1 MHRCRRWTAALTALM
16 LALALLPMNTAA
28 ATQVD
33 SAPLTVAASSRSGM
47 VRVYLSSMGN
57 PTALDMTVTGSYT
70 AEGAAKVTLSSGD
83 RVHVSFSKATGQM
96 TMTVGGITYD
106 MGSEMHLRRHQTT
119 GQSGLSIDQ
128 SRISDN
134 LYPGDLQLKAQPYSG
149 AYRLY
154 PILHV
159 YIEYYLNGVVP
170 YEMGNSA
177 PLEALKAQAVA
188 ARTYTLNKMN
198 IRTSALYDVVDTT
211 NDQVYYGNSDTTAR
225 CTEAVSATKGI
236 VLMNGDSLTETFY
249 TASNGGQT
257 ESAANVWG
265 TSGYDYLTIKDDPF
279 DRMNAASV
287 YRKVTVYADNTHPDQ
302 NAALKKLLQA
312 KAEAMLSSQGYSTSG
327 VSVMRIN
334 GVTPHTPKFASP
346 SRLYTMLD
354 FNVTVATES
363 GNRELT
369 LTFDIFG
376 ELETALGMSI
386 NASKNELWSVE
397 QTGASFVLYARR
409 YGHGVGMSQ
418 RGAMQMGSLG
428 YTYDQILSFYYEG
441 CKRVQ
446 YTFTHTILSSLDSG
460 GSDTITTTET
470 PADITPS
477 SGVTAIVK
485 LVGVSDKLA
494 VRAAASASG
503 TILTSVVNGGLVNV
517 VARMDDW
524 TMIRLGSLVG
534 YVPTSALKFNGDP
547 PTATDQTPT
556 QISQWATV
564 QCSGTLNLRS
574 EGSMNASVLAAIPSG
589 SILCVY
595 SVQGSWAQVQ
605 YGASTGWASTDFLQ
619 MSSVYPGQVTGQLSG
634 AAVVN
639 IPAGSGT
646 VNLRETAS
654 TSARVIA
661 TLSHGTQVTIH
672 ASDGSWCSVTTSGGA
687 SGYIMASFLA
697 YDGSTRPAEPDTP
710 APDPSPELGQGEVE
724 AIVHTAS
731 TALNLRAQPSTQ
743 SAVLAEIPRGESIVV
758 TSRGGEWSA
767 VRYGSVSGYVMT
779 TYLRFPA
786 DEEASGDTPIGY
798 ATVATRSGSLN
809 LRRQPS
815 LGSTVIM
822 QIPQG
827 QRLGILQ
834 RLDGWCKVTYAGIN
848 GYVMTTYLAM
858 EGSDTPEA
866 ALTGVV
872 TTPSGAL
879 NLREAPSA
887 TARVLT
893 SIAPGTEVSILTQGS
908 EWSKITHGGY
918 TGYVMTKF
926 LTIGGSSASEPEAPA
941 DTGDTVTVRTGNGS
955 LNLREAPDAA
965 SRVLT
970 VIPDGTQLERLV
982 AGSAWTKVRYGSH
995 TGYVMTK
1002 FLKEGTSSG
1011 DSTQAQE
1018 ISATVSTP
1026 DGGGLNMR
1034 ASADRSAQVLQVIP
1048 SGTAVTVLE
1057 KGDTWCRIT
1066 CQGRE
1071 GYVMTR
1077 YLRLGQA
1084 AMPDARTGWI
1094 VPDVTGGVNLRYMP
1108 DTSGQVLAVLAPGT
1122 EVTVTLDGEV
1132 WSVVKAGDTTG
1143 YVMSRYITFTRP
1155 AQQEEIRYVNAP
1167 SGGLNLRQGASAS
1180 AAVILSIP
1188 HGAQVTLLQAADD
1201 TWSQV
1206 RYGERTGYVASR
1218 YLSASPT
1225 GPAATATSVP
1235 AGQQPV
1241 YDETL
1246 YTLTGWEAIVSPRE
1260 GNVNLRAWC
1269 ATSAPVRLAIPK
1281 GAVVRLLEFGDTW
1294 CRVVYGEVEGYCMTE
1309 YLTLREME

>member
-1 MHRCRRWTAALTALM
+1 MRLFRRMAAMLM
-16 LALALLPMNTAA
+16 ASVLAFSLLPLHDAS

-33 SAPLTVAASSRSGM
+33 SAPLTVASSARSGM

-57 PTALDMTVTGSYT
+57 LTSLDMTVTGSYT
-70 AEGAAKVTLSSGD
+70 AEGAAKVTLRSGD
-83 RVHVSFSKATGQM
+83 RVHVSFSKATAQM
-96 TMTVGGITYD
+96 TMTVGGVTYD
-106 MGSEMHLRRHQTT
+106 MGSEMHLRRHQTS
-119 GQSGLSIDQ
+119 GMSGLSIDQ
-128 SRISDN
+128 SRVSGN

-198 IRTSALYDVVDTT
+198 IRASSLYDVVDTT
-211 NDQVYYGNSDTTAR
+211 NDQVYYGNSDSTAR

-236 VLMNGDSLTETFY
+236 VLMNSGSLTETFY

-265 TSGYDYLTIKDDPF
+265 ASGYDYLTIKDDPF

-287 YRKVTVYADNTHPDQ
+287 YRKVTVYADNANPSQ
-302 NAALKKLLQA
+302 NATLKKLLQA
-312 KAEAMLSSQGYSTSG
+312 KAEATLRSQGYSTSS
-327 VSVMRIN
+327 VSVTRIN
-334 GVTPHTPKFASP
+334 GVMPHTPKFASP
-346 SRLYTMLD
+346 SRLYTKLD
-354 FNVTVATES
+354 FNVTVATGS
-363 GNRELT
+363 GSREMT
-369 LTFDIFG
+369 LTFDIFS

-386 NASKNELWSVE
+386 NASKNELWSVA

-428 YTYDQILSFYYEG
+428 YTYDQILGFYYEG
-441 CKRVQ
+441 CRRVQ

-460 GSDTITTTET
+460 GSDTITTTEA
-470 PADITPS
+470 PAEITPS

-494 VRAAASASG
+494 VRAAASNTGA
-503 TILTSVVNGGLVNV
+503 ILTSVVNGGLVNV

-574 EGSMNASVLAAIPSG
+574 EGSMSASVLATIPSG

-605 YGASTGWASTDFLQ
+605 YGASTGWASTNFLQ
-619 MSSVYPGQVTGQLSG
+619 MSSVYPGQVTEQLSG
-634 AAVVN
+634 AAVVS
-639 IPAGSGT
+639 IPSGSGT

-661 TLSHGTQVTIH
+661 TLSNGTQVTVH
-672 ASDGSWCSVTTSGGA
+672 ASDGSWCSVTTSGGDK
-687 SGYIMASFLA
+687 GYIMATFIS
-697 YDGSTRPAEPDTP
+697 YGGGTNPAEPEAP
-710 APDPSPELGQGEVE
+710 APDPSPDLGQGEAE

-731 TALNLRAQPSTQ
+731 TSLNLRAQPTTQ
-743 SAVLAEIPRGESIVV
+743 SAILASLPRGESIVV

-786 DEEASGDTPIGY
+786 DEETSGDTPIVY
-798 ATVATRSGSLN
+798 ATVATRSGTLN

-822 QIPQG
+822 QIPKG
-827 QRLGILQ
+827 QRVGILQ
-834 RLDGWCKVTYAGIN
+834 RLDSWCKVSYAGIN
-848 GYVMTTYLAM
+848 GYVMTSYLAM
-858 EGSDTPEA
+858 EGSDAPEA
-866 ALTGVV
+866 TLTGIV
-872 TTPSGAL
+872 TTPSGTL
-879 NLREAPSA
+879 NLRETPST

-893 SIAPGTEVSILTQGS
+893 AIAPGTEVSILTQGN

-918 TGYVMTKF
+918 TGYVMTRF
-926 LTIGGSSASEPEAPA
+926 LTIGGSTPETPVESA
-941 DTGDTVTVRTGNGS
+941 DTVTVHTGNGS
-955 LNLREAPDAA
+955 LNLRESPDANA
-965 SRVLT
+965 RVLT
-970 VIPDGTQLERLV
+970 VIPDGTQLERLI

-995 TGYVMTK
+995 TGYVMTR
-1002 FLKEGTSSG
+1002 FLKKGAAAG
-1011 DSTQAQE
+1011 GSTQLQE
-1018 ISATVSTP
+1018 TTATVSTS
-1026 DGGGLNMR
+1026 DGGGLNLR
-1034 ASADRSAQVLQVIP
+1034 ATASSAAQVLLVIP
-1048 SGTAVTVLE
+1048 NGTGVTVLE
-1057 KGDTWCRIT
+1057 KGDTWCRVKY
-1066 CQGRE
+1066 QERE

-1077 YLRLGQA
+1077 YLSFGQTA
-1084 AMPDARTGWI
+1084 APGAKTGWI

-1122 EVTVTLDGEV
+1122 EVTVTLDGES
-1132 WSVVKAGDTTG
+1132 WSVVKAGDHTG
-1143 YVMSRYITFTRP
+1143 YVMSRYITYTRP
-1155 AQQEEIRYVNAP
+1155 AQNEETRYVNAP
-1167 SGGLNLRQGASAS
+1167 ASGLNLRSVPSAT
-1180 AAVILSIP
+1180 ANVLLAIP
-1188 HGAQVTLLQAADD
+1188 HGAQVTLLQTADD

-1206 RYGERTGYVASR
+1206 RYGEWTGYVASQ
-1218 YLSASPT
+1218 YLSQWPT
-1225 GPAATATSVP
+1225 GVTVTPTPES
-1235 AGQQPV
+1235 GNHHPV

-1246 YTLTGWEAIVSPRE
+1246 YALTGWEAIVSPNE

-1269 ATSAPVRLAIPK
+1269 ATTAPVRMAIPK
-1281 GAVVRLLEFGDTW
+1281 GEIVRLLEFGDTW
-1294 CRVVYGEVEGYCMTE
+1294 CHVAYGEVEGYCMTKF
-1309 YLTLREME
+1309 LTLREME

>member
-1 MHRCRRWTAALTALM
+1 MRLFRRMAAMLM
-16 LALALLPMNTAA
+16 ASVLAFSLLPLHDAS

-33 SAPLTVAASSRSGM
+33 SAPLTVASSARSGM

-57 PTALDMTVTGSYT
+57 LTSLDMTVTGSYT
-70 AEGAAKVTLSSGD
+70 AEGAAKVTLRSGD
-83 RVHVSFSKATGQM
+83 RVHVSFSKATAQM
-96 TMTVGGITYD
+96 TMTVGGVTYD
-106 MGSEMHLRRHQTT
+106 MGSEMHLRRHQTS
-119 GQSGLSIDQ
+119 GMSGLSIDQ
-128 SRISDN
+128 SRVSGN

-198 IRTSALYDVVDTT
+198 IRASSLYDVVDTT
-211 NDQVYYGNSDTTAR
+211 NDQVYYGNSDSTAR

-236 VLMNGDSLTETFY
+236 VLMNSGSLTETFY

-265 TSGYDYLTIKDDPF
+265 ASGYDYLTIKDDPF

-287 YRKVTVYADNTHPDQ
+287 YRKVTVYADNANPSQ
-302 NAALKKLLQA
+302 NATLKKLLQA
-312 KAEAMLSSQGYSTSG
+312 KAEATLRSQGYSTSS
-327 VSVMRIN
+327 VSVTRIN
-334 GVTPHTPKFASP
+334 GVMPHTPKFASP
-346 SRLYTMLD
+346 SRLYTKLD
-354 FNVTVATES
+354 FNVTVATGS
-363 GNRELT
+363 GSREMT
-369 LTFDIFG
+369 LTFDIFS

-386 NASKNELWSVE
+386 NASKNELWSVA

-428 YTYDQILSFYYEG
+428 YTYDQILGFYYEG
-441 CKRVQ
+441 CRRVQ

-460 GSDTITTTET
+460 GSDTITTTEA
-470 PADITPS
+470 PAEITPS

-494 VRAAASASG
+494 VRAAASNTGA
-503 TILTSVVNGGLVNV
+503 ILTSVVNGGLVNV

-574 EGSMNASVLAAIPSG
+574 EGSMSASVLATIPSG

-605 YGASTGWASTDFLQ
+605 YGASTGWASTNFLQ
-619 MSSVYPGQVTGQLSG
+619 MSSVYPGQVTEQLSG
-634 AAVVN
+634 AAVVS
-639 IPAGSGT
+639 IPSGSGT

-661 TLSHGTQVTIH
+661 TLSNGTQVTVH
-672 ASDGSWCSVTTSGGA
+672 ASDGSWCSVTTSGGDK
-687 SGYIMASFLA
+687 GYIMATFIS
-697 YDGSTRPAEPDTP
+697 YGGGTNPAEPEAP
-710 APDPSPELGQGEVE
+710 APDPSPDLGQGEAE

-731 TALNLRAQPSTQ
+731 TSLNLRAQPTTQ
-743 SAVLAEIPRGESIVV
+743 SAILASLPRGESIVV

-786 DEEASGDTPIGY
+786 DEETSGDTPIVY
-798 ATVATRSGSLN
+798 ATVATRSGTLN

-822 QIPQG
+822 QIPKG
-827 QRLGILQ
+827 QRVGILQ
-834 RLDGWCKVTYAGIN
+834 RLDSWCKVSYAGIN
-848 GYVMTTYLAM
+848 GYVMTSYLAM
-858 EGSDTPEA
+858 EGSDAPEA
-866 ALTGVV
+866 TLTGIV
-872 TTPSGAL
+872 TTPSGTL
-879 NLREAPSA
+879 NLRETPST

-893 SIAPGTEVSILTQGS
+893 AIAPGTEVSILTQGN

-918 TGYVMTKF
+918 TGYVMTRF
-926 LTIGGSSASEPEAPA
+926 LTIGGSTPETPVESA
-941 DTGDTVTVRTGNGS
+941 DTVTVHTGNGS
-955 LNLREAPDAA
+955 LNLRESPDANA
-965 SRVLT
+965 RVLT
-970 VIPDGTQLERLV
+970 VIPDGTQLERLI

-995 TGYVMTK
+995 TGYVMTR
-1002 FLKEGTSSG
+1002 FLKKGAAAG
-1011 DSTQAQE
+1011 GSTQLQE
-1018 ISATVSTP
+1018 TTATVSTS
-1026 DGGGLNMR
+1026 DGGGLNLR
-1034 ASADRSAQVLQVIP
+1034 ATASSAAQVLLVIP
-1048 SGTAVTVLE
+1048 NGTGVTVLE
-1057 KGDTWCRIT
+1057 KGDTWCRVKY
-1066 CQGRE
+1066 QERE

-1077 YLRLGQA
+1077 YLSFGQTA
-1084 AMPDARTGWI
+1084 APGAKTGWI

-1122 EVTVTLDGEV
+1122 EVTVTLDGES
-1132 WSVVKAGDTTG
+1132 WSVVKAGDHTG
-1143 YVMSRYITFTRP
+1143 YVMSRYITYTRP
-1155 AQQEEIRYVNAP
+1155 AQNEETRYVNAP
-1167 SGGLNLRQGASAS
+1167 ASGLNLRSVPSAT
-1180 AAVILSIP
+1180 ANVLLAIP
-1188 HGAQVTLLQAADD
+1188 HGAQVTLLQTADD

-1206 RYGERTGYVASR
+1206 RYGEWTGYVASQ
-1218 YLSASPT
+1218 YLSQWPT
-1225 GPAATATSVP
+1225 GVTVTPTPES
-1235 AGQQPV
+1235 GNHHPV

-1246 YTLTGWEAIVSPRE
+1246 YALTGWEAIVSPNE

-1269 ATSAPVRLAIPK
+1269 ATTAPVRMAIPK
-1281 GAVVRLLEFGDTW
+1281 GEIVRLLEFGDTW
-1294 CRVVYGEVEGYCMTE
+1294 CHVAYGEVEGYCMTE
-1309 YLTLREME
+1309 FLTLREME

>member
-1 MHRCRRWTAALTALM
+1 MRLFRRMAAMLM
-16 LALALLPMNTAA
+16 ASVLAFSLLPLHDAS

-33 SAPLTVAASSRSGM
+33 SAPLTVASSARSGM

-57 PTALDMTVTGSYT
+57 LTSLDMTVTGSYT
-70 AEGAAKVTLSSGD
+70 AEGAAKVTLRSGD
-83 RVHVSFSKATGQM
+83 RVHVSFSKATAQM
-96 TMTVGGITYD
+96 TMTVGGVTYD
-106 MGSEMHLRRHQTT
+106 MGSEMHLRRHQTS
-119 GQSGLSIDQ
+119 GMSGLSIDQ
-128 SRISDN
+128 SRVSGN

-198 IRTSALYDVVDTT
+198 IRASSLYDVVDTT
-211 NDQVYYGNSDTTAR
+211 NDQVYYGNSDSTAR

-236 VLMNGDSLTETFY
+236 VLMNSGSLTETFY

-265 TSGYDYLTIKDDPF
+265 ASGYDYLTIKDDPF

-287 YRKVTVYADNTHPDQ
+287 YRKVTVYADNANPSQ

-312 KAEAMLSSQGYSTSG
+312 KAEAALRSQGYSTSS
-327 VSVMRIN
+327 VSVTRIN
-334 GVTPHTPKFASP
+334 GVMPHTPKFASP
-346 SRLYTMLD
+346 SRLYTKLD
-354 FNVTVATES
+354 FNVTVATGS
-363 GNRELT
+363 GSREMT
-369 LTFDIFG
+369 LTFDIFS

-386 NASKNELWSVE
+386 NASKNELWSVA

-428 YTYDQILSFYYEG
+428 YTYDQILGFYYEG
-441 CKRVQ
+441 CRRVQ

-460 GSDTITTTET
+460 GSDTITTTEA
-470 PADITPS
+470 PAEITPS

-494 VRAAASASG
+494 VRAAASNTGA
-503 TILTSVVNGGLVNV
+503 ILTSVVNGGLVNV

-574 EGSMNASVLAAIPSG
+574 EGSMSASVLATIPSG

-619 MSSVYPGQVTGQLSG
+619 MSSVYPGQVTEQLSG
-634 AAVVN
+634 AAVVS
-639 IPAGSGT
+639 IPSGSGT

-661 TLSHGTQVTIH
+661 TLSNGTQVTVH
-672 ASDGSWCSVTTSGGA
+672 ASDGSWCSVTTSGGDK
-687 SGYIMASFLA
+687 GYIMATFIS
-697 YDGSTRPAEPDTP
+697 YGGGTNPAEPEAP
-710 APDPSPELGQGEVE
+710 APDPSPDLGQGEAE

-731 TALNLRAQPSTQ
+731 TSLNLRAQPTTQ
-743 SAVLAEIPRGESIVV
+743 SAILASLPRGESIVV

-786 DEEASGDTPIGY
+786 DEETSGDTPIVY
-798 ATVATRSGSLN
+798 ATVATRSGTLN

-822 QIPQG
+822 QIPKG
-827 QRLGILQ
+827 QRVGILQ
-834 RLDGWCKVTYAGIN
+834 RLDSWCKVSYAGIN
-848 GYVMTTYLAM
+848 GYVMTSYLAM
-858 EGSDTPEA
+858 EGSDAPEA
-866 ALTGVV
+866 TLTGIV
-872 TTPSGAL
+872 TTPSGTL
-879 NLREAPSA
+879 NLRETPST

-893 SIAPGTEVSILTQGS
+893 AIAPGTEVSILTQGN

-918 TGYVMTKF
+918 TGYVMTRF
-926 LTIGGSSASEPEAPA
+926 LTIGGSTPETPVESA
-941 DTGDTVTVRTGNGS
+941 DTVTVHTGNGS
-955 LNLREAPDAA
+955 LNLRESPDANA
-965 SRVLT
+965 RVLT
-970 VIPDGTQLERLV
+970 VIPDGTQLERLI

-995 TGYVMTK
+995 TGYVMTR
-1002 FLKEGTSSG
+1002 FLKKGAAAG
-1011 DSTQAQE
+1011 GSTQLQE
-1018 ISATVSTP
+1018 TTATVSTS
-1026 DGGGLNMR
+1026 DGGGLNLR
-1034 ASADRSAQVLQVIP
+1034 ATASSAAQVLLVIP
-1048 SGTAVTVLE
+1048 NGTGVTVLE
-1057 KGDTWCRIT
+1057 KGDTWCRVKY
-1066 CQGRE
+1066 QERE

-1077 YLRLGQA
+1077 YLSFGQTA
-1084 AMPDARTGWI
+1084 APGAKTGWI

-1122 EVTVTLDGEV
+1122 EVTVTLDGES
-1132 WSVVKAGDTTG
+1132 WSVVKAGDHTG
-1143 YVMSRYITFTRP
+1143 YVMSRYITYTRP
-1155 AQQEEIRYVNAP
+1155 AQNEETRYVNAP
-1167 SGGLNLRQGASAS
+1167 ASGLNLRSGPSAT
-1180 AAVILSIP
+1180 ANVLLAIP
-1188 HGAQVTLLQAADD
+1188 HGAQVTLLQTADD

-1206 RYGERTGYVASR
+1206 RYSEWTGYVASQ
-1218 YLSASPT
+1218 YLSQWPT
-1225 GPAATATSVP
+1225 GVTVTPTPES
-1235 AGQQPV
+1235 GNQHPV

-1246 YTLTGWEAIVSPRE
+1246 YALTGWEAIVSPNE

-1269 ATSAPVRLAIPK
+1269 ATTAPVRMAIPK
-1281 GAVVRLLEFGDTW
+1281 GEIVRLLEFGDTW
-1294 CRVVYGEVEGYCMTE
+1294 CHVAYGEVEGYCMTE
-1309 YLTLREME
+1309 FLTLREME